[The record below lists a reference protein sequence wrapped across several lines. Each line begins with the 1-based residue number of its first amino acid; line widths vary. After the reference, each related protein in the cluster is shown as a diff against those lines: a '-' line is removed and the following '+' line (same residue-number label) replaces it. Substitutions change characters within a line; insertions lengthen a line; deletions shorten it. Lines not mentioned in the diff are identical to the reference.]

1 MGGGGLMAKG
11 FSMDE
16 YVDVAE
22 RIQDL
27 FDKYPDASLQTI
39 DWGVQEI
46 GGKSFVWYR
55 AAAYRT
61 PEDERPGQ
69 GIAWEPF
76 PGPTPYTKDSELM
89 NAETSAFGRAICAL
103 GLVSNRKL
111 ASRQEVRARMGDERE
126 PSATPP
132 AAKRKPKAKPA
143 SSSNDEV
150 HGPENYKPARPVRV
164 QHKSDAAV
172 EQIVALYNRS
182 GFEPDILKMQLA
194 AVDADNSGTPE
205 EALRYLTP
213 EQFKTV
219 WEVLTEAAAEQTA

>member
-11 FSMDE
+11 FSIDD

-22 RIQDL
+22 RIQNL

-61 PEDERPGQ
+61 PDDERPGQ

-89 NAETSAFGRAICAL
+89 NAETSAYGRAICAL

-111 ASRQEVRARMGDERE
+111 ASRQEVRARMGDERTAPGE
-126 PSATPP
+126 MVMDPKP
-132 AAKRKPKAKPA
+132 KRKPKAKPA
-143 SSSNDEV
+143 STPTERGGEMLTVD
-150 HGPENYKPARPVRV
+150 RV
-164 QHKSDAAV
+164 QEKSDAAV
-172 EQIVALYNRS
+172 DQIIALYNRS

-205 EALRYLTP
+205 EALRYLNAD
-213 EQFKTV
+213 QFKTV
-219 WEVLTEAAAEQTA
+219 WEVLTEAATERTV

>member
-1 MGGGGLMAKG
+1 MAKG

-111 ASRQEVRARMGDERE
+111 ASRQEVRARMGDERT
-126 PSATPP
+126 TPGEMVMDP
-132 AAKRKPKAKPA
+132 KPKRKPKAKPA
-143 SSSNDEV
+143 STPTESD
-150 HGPENYKPARPVRV
+150 ARKESVARAERF

-172 EQIVALYNRS
+172 DQIIALYNRS

-205 EALRYLTP
+205 EALRYLNAD
-213 EQFKTV
+213 QFKTV